1 MVLLVGGTGRLGSR
15 VGRRLL
21 AEGRQVRV
29 LTRSPAKAEDLARL
43 GAEVVAG
50 DLGDRASL
58 ERAVRGVARV
68 VVAAHDERTRGHAAW
83 ARQAAGHHHLIEA
96 ACVERVEQLV
106 FVSCRGVGPEHP
118 LPAFR
123 LKHAVELRLRES
135 GLGHAIVRAAAF
147 MEPWAAWIGGPIRGG
162 RVVTIPG
169 LGDHPINLMALD
181 DVAHYVLL
189 ALDHPEARHRTLEV
203 GGPEN
208 LTLNQ
213 VVDAFERHADR
224 PVRRRYLPLRLLRA
238 AGTIAAPFAPS
249 LGCALAVAAYRCS
262 SDQAFDAAPLLAAF
276 PRRLTRLDDLARR
289 DAVALRHDGS
299 PVRRIKRAA

>member
-1 MVLLVGGTGRLGSR
+1 
-15 VGRRLL
+15 
-21 AEGRQVRV
+21 
-29 LTRSPAKAEDLARL
+29 
-43 GAEVVAG
+43 VAG

-189 ALDHPEARHRTLEV
+189 ALDHPEARNRTLEV

-213 VVDAFERHADR
+213 VADAFERHADR

-249 LGCALAVAAYRCS
+249 LGCPGDRCVPLQQRPGLRCRAA
-262 SDQAFDAAPLLAAF
+262 AGGLPAAPDAARRPGAAG
-276 PRRLTRLDDLARR
+276 RSGA
-289 DAVALRHDGS
+289 AS
-299 PVRRIKRAA
+299 RRIAGAAHQAGSVTPSRSRGVVVSRSGGSATTTVSSIRKPPTPHR

>member
-21 AEGRQVRV
+21 AEGRRVRV
-29 LTRSPAKAEDLARL
+29 LARSPATAEDLARL
-43 GAEVVAG
+43 GAEIVAG
-50 DLGDRASL
+50 DLRDRGSL

-68 VVAAHDERTRGHAAW
+68 VVTAHDDRSRGHAGW

-96 ACVERVEQLV
+96 ARAERVEHLV

-123 LKHAVELRLRES
+123 LKHAVEVRLRGS
-135 GLGHAIVRAAAF
+135 GLGHAIVRPTAF
-147 MEPWAAWIGGPIRGG
+147 MEPWAAWIGRPILDG

-169 LGDHPINLMALD
+169 LGDQPINLIALD

-189 ALDHPEARHRTLEV
+189 ALDHPEARDRTLEI

-213 VVDAFERHADR
+213 VADAFERYTDR
-224 PVRRRYLPLRLLRA
+224 PVRRRYVPLRLLRA
-238 AGTIAAPFAPS
+238 AGACALPFAP
-249 LGCALAVAAYRCS
+249 GVGRALATAAHRCS
-262 SDQAFDAAPLLAAF
+262 SDQTFDAAPLLADF
-276 PRRLTRLDDLARR
+276 PRRLTRLADLARQGAAAPR
-289 DAVALRHDGS
+289 PDGTAA
-299 PVRRIKRAA
+299 RRVNRAA